1 MKIERAG
8 WIAVAVLA
16 GAVGTAGFQT
26 PVVKNGIVDV
36 EKVFNESTFAKNQS
50 ESLRNMGAAR
60 QSVLEFVNQ
69 YRTMKTDDAT
79 KFKDLTVKA
88 TPLSP
93 AEKTEL
99 ERIKADAKKSE
110 DDYREA
116 VTKTSPTPELLKQ
129 IEDWN
134 RRKDA
139 SGDLLQAWQQDFT
152 TEVQGKQASL
162 RSEALVK
169 VRQAIQ
175 KVARDQGYTMVFD
188 SNVAPYAANDLTDE
202 ALKVMNSGK

>member
-1 MKIERAG
+1 MKIEKAG

-16 GAVGTAGFQT
+16 GALVTAGFENQA
-26 PVVKNGIVDV
+26 VKNGIVDV

-50 ESLRNMGAAR
+50 ESLRKMGTDR

-69 YRTMKTDDAT
+69 YRTMLGADAE
-79 KFKDLTVKA
+79 KFKDLTIKTTA
-88 TPLSP
+88 LSP

-99 ERIKADAKKSE
+99 ERIKVDAKTSE
-110 DDYREA
+110 DAYRA
-116 VTKTSPTPELLKQ
+116 AITQASPSPELLKK

-139 SGDLLQAWQQDFT
+139 TGDLLQTWQQEFT
-152 TEVQGKQASL
+152 QEVQTKQASL

-175 KVARDQGYTMVFD
+175 KVARDQGYSMVFD

-202 ALKVMNSGK
+202 ALKVMNGK

>member
-1 MKIERAG
+1 MKIDKAG

-16 GAVGTAGFQT
+16 GAVVTAGFQGT
-26 PVVKNGIVDV
+26 TAKNGIVDV
-36 EKVFNESTFAKNQS
+36 EKVFNDSNFAKSQS
-50 ESLRNMGAAR
+50 ESLRNMGQAR

-69 YRTMKTDDAT
+69 YRTMKTEDAT
-79 KFKDLTVKA
+79 KFKDLTIKTTA
-88 TPLSP
+88 LSP

-110 DDYREA
+110 DDYRDA

-139 SGDLLQAWQQDFT
+139 SGDLLQTWQQDFT
-152 TEVQGKQASL
+152 TEVQGKQQSL

-202 ALKVMNSGK
+202 ALKAMNAMK

>member
-1 MKIERAG
+1 MKIDKAG

-16 GAVGTAGFQT
+16 GAVVTAGFQGT
-26 PVVKNGIVDV
+26 TAKNGIVDV

-50 ESLRNMGAAR
+50 ESLRTMGMSR

-69 YRTMKTDDAT
+69 YRTMLSTDAE
-79 KFKDLTVKA
+79 KFKDLTIKA
-88 TPLSP
+88 TALSP

-99 ERIKADAKKSE
+99 ERIKVDAKTSE
-110 DDYREA
+110 DAYRA
-116 VTKTSPTPELLKQ
+116 GITQASPTPELLKK

-139 SGDLLQAWQQDFT
+139 TGDLLQNWQQDFT
-152 TEVQGKQASL
+152 AEVQAKQASL
-162 RSEALVK
+162 RAEALVK
-169 VRQAIQ
+169 VRQSIQ

-202 ALKVMNSGK
+202 ALKAMNAMK